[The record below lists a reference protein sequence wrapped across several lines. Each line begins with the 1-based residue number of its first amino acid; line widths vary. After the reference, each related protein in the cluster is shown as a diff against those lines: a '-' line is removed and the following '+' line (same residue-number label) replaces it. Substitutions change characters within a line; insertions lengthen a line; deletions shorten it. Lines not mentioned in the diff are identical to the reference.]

1 VNQTRERR
9 LAMFNLMVSEKGNIG
24 PAVASLILG
33 VIFLVIGGSLMST
46 IISNYVTAGT
56 TTGIGSFGGT
66 QGTLDLVPL
75 VAAAVVLVAGA
86 SMIGAPAFNIVRGQ
100 VSKRRG
106 R

>member
-1 VNQTRERR
+1 MQKFIAKVKSFFAEET
-9 LAMFNLMVSEKGNIG
+9 ASIG

-75 VAAAVVLVAGA
+75 VAAAVILVAGA
-86 SMIGAPAFNIVRGQ
+86 SMIGAPVFNIVRKQ
-100 VSKRRG
+100 VKN
-106 R
+106 

>member
-1 VNQTRERR
+1 
-9 LAMFNLMVSEKGNIG
+9 MFNLLREEKGGIG

-33 VIFLVIGGSLMST
+33 VIFLVIGGSLMAT

-75 VAAAVVLVAGA
+75 VAAAVILVAGA
-86 SMIGAPAFNIVRGQ
+86 SMIGAPAFDIVRKQ
-100 VSKRRG
+100 LNSRRK
-106 R
+106 

>member
-1 VNQTRERR
+1 MTTFALEQR
-9 LAMFNLMVSEKGNIG
+9 GNIG

-46 IISNYVTAGT
+46 IVSNYVTAGT

-75 VAAAVVLVAGA
+75 VAAAVILLAGA
-86 SMIGAPAFNIVRGQ
+86 SRIGAPAYNIVKGQ
-100 VSKRRG
+100 LKK
-106 R
+106 